1 MSAPVPRW
9 SYGDPEVDERI
20 REVLALVGGDQDDDL
35 VRQMIV
41 TALTMDVDETDRLEL
56 KIASQ
61 SLAEMHHTWKVFAP
75 YRSRSKVMVFGSA
88 RTAAGSPDYEVAREL
103 GRLAAESNWMVITG
117 AGPGV
122 MQAAMEGAGVANSM
136 GVNIVLPFEQSS
148 NPVIEGDPKLATVR
162 YFFTRKL
169 AFVKESDAF
178 VLLPGG
184 FGTLDETFELI
195 TLMQTGKTYPAPI
208 VLLDSPGSTYWDRW
222 RSFVEDELAAGGL
235 IGDADRDLY
244 HHTRDPVDAVRYLC
258 DFYSVYHSLRYVGPL
273 LVLRLNRPV
282 GDDVVAS
289 LQSEFADVVA
299 GGGIERIDATR
310 AERRDGDFVH
320 LPRLSLRFDH
330 RNFGRLHQLIR
341 RLNFLGAPFETPPVT
356 TDLVHG
362 VDPGT
367 GVDPE
372 PGDG

>member
-1 MSAPVPRW
+1 MSAPVPR
-9 SYGDPEVDERI
+9 SSFGDRRVDDLI
-20 REVLALVGGDQDDDL
+20 TEVLALVAGDDGDDL
-35 VRQMIV
+35 VRQLIV

-75 YRSRSKVMVFGSA
+75 YRSRAKVMVFGSA
-88 RTAAGSPDYEVAREL
+88 RTVPGQSDYELAREL
-103 GRLAAESNWMVITG
+103 GRRAAEANWMVITG

-122 MQAAMEGAGVANSM
+122 MQAAMEGAGADNSM
-136 GVNIVLPFEQSS
+136 GVNIVLPFEQRS
-148 NPVIEGDPKLATVR
+148 NPVIDGDPKLATVR

-208 VLLDSPGSTYWDRW
+208 VLLDHPHSSYWDRW
-222 RSFVEDELAAGGL
+222 RSFVEDELRGGGL
-235 IGDADRDLY
+235 IGEADRDLY
-244 HHTRDPVDAVRYLC
+244 HHTRDPAEAVRYLC
-258 DFYSVYHSLRYVGPL
+258 HFYSVYHSLRYVGPL

-282 GDDVVAS
+282 GDEVVAT
-289 LQSEFADVVA
+289 LQSEFADIVVS
-299 GGGIERIDATR
+299 GGIEPIGATR
-310 AERRDGDFVH
+310 AERRDDDVVH
-320 LPRLSLRFDH
+320 LPRLALRFDS
-330 RNFGRLHQLIR
+330 RSYGRLHQLIR
-341 RLNFLGAPFETPPVT
+341 RLNALAAPSEAPPVAA
-356 TDLVHG
+356 DLLHG

-367 GVDPE
+367 GIGPVSDE
-372 PGDG
+372 A